1 MLQLAYA
8 NLKEHFLTT
17 ALSIM
22 LLSIGVGM
30 VSFIVTVS
38 EQLNDRFNSDIRGI
52 DMVVGAKGSPLQ
64 LILSAVYQIDN
75 PTGNIP
81 LDEVKKVRRNPLIR
95 YTIPLS
101 YGDSYKG
108 FRIVGTDT
116 MYLNHFKAKFRNGH
130 AWNRS
135 MEVVLGSTAAERL
148 RMGLGAHF
156 HGTHGFE
163 EEGHAHDEVHYDVVG
178 ILEPTGTVAD
188 RLILTSTESVWDIHN
203 QETHD
208 EKPHSEEDNDHEHG
222 DAHGE
227 PEHAHNREHEEHDS
241 HAGHEH
247 HDHSEPK
254 EITAL
259 LVKFK
264 NPMGLMQI
272 PRFINE
278 KTSMQAALPAI
289 EINRLYELMGI
300 GFGTLQA
307 IGILIMIIA
316 ALSVF
321 ISLLN
326 SLKERKYEL
335 ALMRS
340 LGASPAKLF
349 GLVIQESLLLCL
361 AGYVFGIILGR
372 IAIMTLSSF
381 GEEQFHFSVWQS
393 GISAIE
399 IWLLPFTLGVG
410 LVAALIPAIHAYR
423 SDISTVLRNE

>member
-1 MLQLAYA
+1 MKMLQLAYA

-17 ALSIM
+17 SLSVM

-38 EQLNDRFNSDIRGI
+38 GQLNDRFNRDIRGI

-81 LDEVKKVRRNPLIR
+81 LSEVSKIQRHPLVK
-95 YTIPLS
+95 YSIPLS
-101 YGDSYKG
+101 YGDSYQG

-116 MYLNHFKAKFRNGH
+116 LYLSHFKAKFREGKP
-130 AWNRS
+130 WQKS
-135 MEVVLGSTAAERL
+135 MEVVLGSTVAARL
-148 RMGLGAHF
+148 ELNLGDHF

-163 EEGHAHDEVHYDVVG
+163 KEGQEHEEKRYSVVG

-188 RLILTSTESVWDIHN
+188 RLILTSTESVWDIHHH
-203 QETHD
+203 EEAHD
-208 EKPHSEEDNDHEHG
+208 ESAEH
-222 DAHGE
+222 
-227 PEHAHNREHEEHDS
+227 HEES
-241 HAGHEH
+241 AQ
-247 HDHSEPK
+247 
-254 EITAL
+254 ITAL

-264 NPMGLMQI
+264 NPMGMMQL

-300 GFGTLQA
+300 GFSTLQT

-349 GLVIQESLLLCL
+349 ALVIQESLLLCL

-381 GEEQFHFSVWQS
+381 GEEQFHFSVSQS
-393 GISAIE
+393 GVSAVE
-399 IWLLPFTLGVG
+399 IWLLPLTLGVG
-410 LVAALIPAIHAYR
+410 LVAAIIPAIRAYR
-423 SDISTVLRNE
+423 SDISTILRNE

>member
-17 ALSIM
+17 ALSVM

-38 EQLNDRFNSDIRGI
+38 EQLNDRFNRDIRGI

-81 LDEVKKVRRNPLIR
+81 LGEVSKIQRHPLVK
-95 YTIPLS
+95 YSIPLS
-101 YGDSYKG
+101 YGDSYQG

-116 MYLNHFKAKFRNGH
+116 LYLSHFKAKFREGRP
-130 AWNRS
+130 WLKS
-135 MEVVLGSTAAERL
+135 MEVVLGRTVAEQL
-148 RMGLGAHF
+148 EMDLGGHF

-163 EEGHAHDEVHYDVVG
+163 EEGHAHEEMHYSVVG
-178 ILEPTGTVAD
+178 VLEPTATVAD
-188 RLILTSTESVWDIHN
+188 RLILTSTESVWDIH
-203 QETHD
+203 H
-208 EKPHSEEDNDHEHG
+208 HEEEAEVEEEHEHEK
-222 DAHGE
+222 GE
-227 PEHAHNREHEEHDS
+227 EHDHHEHEEEKDH
-241 HAGHEH
+241 H
-247 HDHSEPK
+247 HDEHDDHEEEAA

-264 NPMGLMQI
+264 NPMGMMQL

-300 GFGTLQA
+300 GFSTLQT

-381 GEEQFHFSVWQS
+381 GEEQFHFSVSQS
-393 GISAIE
+393 GVSAVE

-410 LVAALIPAIHAYR
+410 FVVAIIPAIRAYR

>member
-1 MLQLAYA
+1 MKMLQLAYA

-30 VSFIVTVS
+30 VSFIVTMS
-38 EQLNDRFNSDIRGI
+38 EQLSERFNRDIRGI

-81 LDEVKKVRRNPLIR
+81 LSEVSKVKRNPLIK

-116 MYLNHFKAKFRNGH
+116 MYLNHFKAEFREGRV
-130 AWNRS
+130 WGKS
-135 MEVVLGSTAAERL
+135 MEVVLGSTASERL
-148 RMGLGAHF
+148 GMGLGGHF

-163 EEGHAHDEVHYDVVG
+163 EEGHAHDEMHYDVVG
-178 ILEPTGTVAD
+178 VLEPTGTVAD
-188 RLILTSTESVWDIHN
+188 RLILTSTASVWDIHHH
-203 QETHD
+203 EEEDHHD
-208 EKPHSEEDNDHEHG
+208 EAEHNHEHSHEDG
-222 DAHGE
+222 DEHHEHDGHNHDE
-227 PEHAHNREHEEHDS
+227 PEEAV
-241 HAGHEH
+241 G
-247 HDHSEPK
+247 

-300 GFGTLQA
+300 GFSTLQA

-340 LGASPAKLF
+340 LGASPTKLF
-349 GLVIQESLLLCL
+349 SLVIQESLLLCL
-361 AGYVFGIILGR
+361 AGYAFGIILGR
-372 IAIMTLSSF
+372 IAIMTVSSF
-381 GEEQFHFSVWQS
+381 GEEQFHFSVSQV
-393 GISAIE
+393 GIAPVE
-399 IWLLPFTLGVG
+399 LWLLPFTLGVG
-410 LVAALIPAIHAYR
+410 LLAAVIPAIRAYR
-423 SDISTVLRNE
+423 SDISTILRNE

>member
-17 ALSIM
+17 ALSVM

-38 EQLNDRFNSDIRGI
+38 EQLNDRFNRDIRGI

-75 PTGNIP
+75 PTGNIRMDEAARIQKHP
-81 LDEVKKVRRNPLIR
+81 LVK
-95 YTIPLS
+95 YSIPLS

-116 MYLNHFKAKFRNGH
+116 MYLSHFKATFKSGKP
-130 AWNRS
+130 WQKS
-135 MEVVLGSTAAERL
+135 MEVVVGSAVAEKLGLKLGS
-148 RMGLGAHF
+148 HF

-163 EEGHAHDEVHYDVVG
+163 EEGHAHDEMHYDVVG
-178 ILEPTGTVAD
+178 VLEQTNSVAD
-188 RLILTSTESVWDIHN
+188 RLILTATESVWDIHN
-203 QETHD
+203 
-208 EKPHSEEDNDHEHG
+208 HSD
-222 DAHGE
+222 
-227 PEHAHNREHEEHDS
+227 EEHD
-241 HAGHEH
+241 
-247 HDHSEPK
+247 HDHATCNHDHAEDGPS

-264 NPMGLMQI
+264 SPMGIMQV

-289 EINRLYELMGI
+289 EINRLYELMGV
-300 GFGTLQA
+300 GFSTLQA

-340 LGASPAKLF
+340 LGASPFKLF

-361 AGYVFGIILGR
+361 SGYVFGIILGR
-372 IAIMTLSSF
+372 VAIMMLSSF
-381 GEEQFHFSVWQS
+381 GEEQFHFGVSQS
-393 GISAIE
+393 GVSMIE
-399 IWLLPFTLGVG
+399 VWLLPFTLGVG
-410 LVAALIPAIHAYR
+410 LIAAIIPAIRAYR
-423 SDISTVLRNE
+423 SDISTILRNE

>member
-1 MLQLAYA
+1 MKMLQLAYA

-17 ALSIM
+17 TLSIM

-38 EQLNDRFNSDIRGI
+38 EQLNDRFNRDIRGI

-64 LILSAVYQIDN
+64 LILSAVYQVDN

-81 LDEVKKVRRNPLIR
+81 LSEVSKIQRHPLVK
-95 YTIPLS
+95 YSIPLS
-101 YGDSYKG
+101 YGDSYQG

-116 MYLNHFKAKFRNGH
+116 LYLSHFKAKFREGKP
-130 AWNRS
+130 WQKS
-135 MEVVLGSTAAERL
+135 MEVVLGSTVAERL
-148 RMGLGAHF
+148 GMGLGGHF

-163 EEGHAHDEVHYDVVG
+163 EEGHAHEEMHYSVVG
-178 ILEPTGTVAD
+178 ILESTGTVAD

-203 QETHD
+203 HEEAADAEEDQTH
-208 EKPHSEEDNDHEHG
+208 EESEEHVHDKEDHDHEEG
-222 DAHGE
+222 SA
-227 PEHAHNREHEEHDS
+227 
-241 HAGHEH
+241 
-247 HDHSEPK
+247 

-264 NPMGLMQI
+264 NPMGMMQL

-300 GFGTLQA
+300 GFSTLQT

-349 GLVIQESLLLCL
+349 ALVIQESLLLCL

-372 IAIMTLSSF
+372 IAVMTLSSF
-381 GEEQFHFSVWQS
+381 GEEQFHFSVSQS
-393 GISAIE
+393 GVSAVE
-399 IWLLPFTLGVG
+399 IWLLPFTLGIG
-410 LVAALIPAIHAYR
+410 LVAAAIPAIRAYR
-423 SDISTVLRNE
+423 SDISTILRNE

>member
-1 MLQLAYA
+1 MKMLQLAYA

-38 EQLNDRFNSDIRGI
+38 EQLNDRFNRDIRGI

-81 LDEVKKVRRNPLIR
+81 LSEVKKVKRNPLIK

-116 MYLNHFKAKFRNGH
+116 MYLNHFNAKFREGR
-130 AWNRS
+130 AWGKS
-135 MEVVLGSTAAERL
+135 MEVVLGSSAAERL
-148 RMGLGAHF
+148 GMGLGGHF

-163 EEGHAHDEVHYDVVG
+163 EEGHAHDEIHYDVVG
-178 ILEPTGTVAD
+178 VLEPTGTVAD
-188 RLILTSTESVWDIHN
+188 RLILTSTASVWDIH
-203 QETHD
+203 H
-208 EKPHSEEDNDHEHG
+208 
-222 DAHGE
+222 HGE
-227 PEHAHNREHEEHDS
+227 EGEVKTQHAHEEGEEHNHHEHEEEDT
-241 HAGHEH
+241 AG
-247 HDHSEPK
+247 

-264 NPMGLMQI
+264 NPMGLMQL

-300 GFGTLQA
+300 GFSTLQA

-340 LGASPAKLF
+340 LGASPTKLF

-361 AGYVFGIILGR
+361 VGYVFGIILGR
-372 IAIMTLSSF
+372 VAIMTLSSF
-381 GEEQFHFSVWQS
+381 GEEQFHFSVAQS
-393 GISAIE
+393 GISTAE
-399 IWLLPFTLGVG
+399 MWLLPFTLGVG
-410 LVAALIPAIHAYR
+410 LVAAIIPAFRAYR
-423 SDISTVLRNE
+423 SDISSILRNE

>member
-1 MLQLAYA
+1 MKMLQLAYA
-8 NLKEHFLTT
+8 NLREHFLTT

-38 EQLNDRFNSDIRGI
+38 EQLNDRFNRDIRGI

-81 LDEVKKVRRNPLIR
+81 LSEVKKVKRNPLIK
-95 YTIPLS
+95 YTVPLS
-101 YGDSYKG
+101 YGDSYNG

-116 MYLNHFKAKFRNGH
+116 MYLNHFNAKFREGR
-130 AWNRS
+130 AWGKS
-135 MEVVLGSTAAERL
+135 MEVVLGSAAAERL
-148 RMGLGAHF
+148 GMGLGGHF

-163 EEGHAHDEVHYDVVG
+163 EEGHAHDEMHYDVVG
-178 ILEPTGTVAD
+178 VLEPTGTVAD
-188 RLILTSTESVWDIHN
+188 RLILTSTASVWDIHN
-203 QETHD
+203 
-208 EKPHSEEDNDHEHG
+208 
-222 DAHGE
+222 HGE
-227 PEHAHNREHEEHDS
+227 EGEVETEHTHEEGEEHNHHEHEEEDT
-241 HAGHEH
+241 AG
-247 HDHSEPK
+247 

-264 NPMGLMQI
+264 NPMGLMQL

-300 GFGTLQA
+300 GFSTLQA

-340 LGASPAKLF
+340 LGASPTKLF

-381 GEEQFHFSVWQS
+381 GEEQFHFSVTQS
-393 GISAIE
+393 GISPVE

-410 LVAALIPAIHAYR
+410 LLAAIIPAIRAYR
-423 SDISTVLRNE
+423 SDISTILRNE

>member
-1 MLQLAYA
+1 MKMLQLAYA

-38 EQLNDRFNSDIRGI
+38 EQLNDRFNRDIRGI

-75 PTGNIP
+75 PTGNISLSEVSKIQRHP
-81 LDEVKKVRRNPLIR
+81 LVK
-95 YTIPLS
+95 YSIPLS
-101 YGDSYKG
+101 YGDSYQG

-116 MYLNHFKAKFRNGH
+116 LYLSHFKANFQKGQP
-130 AWNRS
+130 WNKS
-135 MEVVLGSTAAERL
+135 LEVVLGSTVAERL
-148 RMGLGAHF
+148 SMGLGGHF

-163 EEGHAHDEVHYDVVG
+163 EEGHAHEEMRYSVVG

-188 RLILTSTESVWDIHN
+188 RLILTSTESVWDIHHH
-203 QETHD
+203 E
-208 EKPHSEEDNDHEHG
+208 EEDVAE
-222 DAHGE
+222 E
-227 PEHAHNREHEEHDS
+227 EHANEEGEEDDHHEHEEED
-241 HAGHEH
+241 AGG
-247 HDHSEPK
+247 

-264 NPMGLMQI
+264 NPMGLMQL

-300 GFGTLQA
+300 GFSTLQA

-340 LGASPAKLF
+340 LGASPVKLF
-349 GLVIQESLLLCL
+349 SLVIQESLLLCL
-361 AGYVFGIILGR
+361 AGYAFGIILGR

-381 GEEQFHFSVWQS
+381 GEEQFHFSVSQS
-393 GISAIE
+393 GVSPVE

-410 LVAALIPAIHAYR
+410 LIAAIIPAIRAYR
-423 SDISTVLRNE
+423 SDISTILRNE

>member
-8 NLKEHFLTT
+8 NLKQNLLTT
-17 ALSIM
+17 LLSVM

-38 EQLNDRFNSDIRGI
+38 EQLNDRFNRDISGI

-81 LDEVKKVRRNPLIR
+81 LNETKKLTRHPLVK

-108 FRIVGTDT
+108 FRIVGTDS
-116 MYLNHFKAKFRNGH
+116 MYLAHFKASFSAGTV
-130 AWNRS
+130 WNKS
-135 MEVVLGSTAAERL
+135 MDVVVGSAVSEKIDLKLGS
-148 RMGLGAHF
+148 HF

-163 EEGHAHDEVHYDVVG
+163 EEGHAHEELHYNVVG
-178 ILEPTGTVAD
+178 VLKPTGTVAD

-203 QETHD
+203 
-208 EKPHSEEDNDHEHG
+208 
-222 DAHGE
+222 
-227 PEHAHNREHEEHDS
+227 
-241 HAGHEH
+241 
-247 HDHSEPK
+247 HDHNVEHNEEPK
-254 EITAL
+254 EITAM

-264 NPMGLMQI
+264 NPMGLMQL
-272 PRFINE
+272 PKFIN
-278 KTSMQAALPAI
+278 KQTSMQAALPAI
-289 EINRLYELMGI
+289 EINRLYELMGV
-300 GFGTLQA
+300 GFSTLQA
-307 IGILIMIIA
+307 IGVLMMVIA

-326 SLKERKYEL
+326 SLKERKNEL

-340 LGASPAKLF
+340 LGASPMKLF
-349 GLVIQESLLLCL
+349 GLVVQESLLLCF
-361 AGYVFGIILGR
+361 AGYAFGIILGR
-372 IAIMTLSSF
+372 LAIMVVSSL
-381 GEEQFHFSVWQS
+381 GEEQFHFSVSQF
-393 GISAIE
+393 GISEIE
-399 IWLLPFTLGVG
+399 VLLLPFTLGVG
-410 LVAALIPAIHAYR
+410 IIAALIPATRAYK

>member
-1 MLQLAYA
+1 MKMLQLAYA

-38 EQLNDRFNSDIRGI
+38 EQLNDRFTRDIRGI

-81 LDEVKKVRRNPLIR
+81 LAEANKLKRHPLIK
-95 YTIPLS
+95 YSIPLS

-108 FRIVGTDT
+108 YRIVGTDSL
-116 MYLNHFKAKFRNGH
+116 YLTHYEATFSEGTIWNH
-130 AWNRS
+130 S
-135 MEVVLGSTAAERL
+135 MDVVLGSAAAEKL
-148 RMGLGAHF
+148 GLKMGSHF
-156 HGTHGFE
+156 HGNHGFD
-163 EEGHAHDEVHYDVVG
+163 EEGHAHEESHYNVVG
-178 ILEPTGTVAD
+178 ILNPTGTVVD
-188 RLILTSTESVWDIHN
+188 RLILTSTESVWDIHRH
-203 QETHD
+203 EEEHD
-208 EKPHSEEDNDHEHG
+208 ET
-222 DAHGE
+222 
-227 PEHAHNREHEEHDS
+227 EHEEES
-241 HAGHEH
+241 AQ
-247 HDHSEPK
+247 
-254 EITAL
+254 ITAL

-264 NPMGLMQI
+264 SPMGMMQI
-272 PRFINE
+272 PRMVNE

-289 EINRLYELMGI
+289 EINRLYEMMGI

-307 IGILIMIIA
+307 IGMLIMLIA

-340 LGASPAKLF
+340 LGASPSKLF
-349 GLVIQESLLLCL
+349 GLVVQESLLLCL
-361 AGYVFGIILGR
+361 VGYAFGIILGR
-372 IAIMTLSSF
+372 VGIMMLSSF
-381 GEEQFHFSVWQS
+381 GEEQFHFSVTQS
-393 GISAIE
+393 GVSTIE
-399 IWLLPFTLGVG
+399 LWLLPFTLGVG
-410 LVAALIPAIHAYR
+410 LIAAIIPAIRAYR
-423 SDISTVLRNE
+423 SDISSILRNE

>member
-1 MLQLAYA
+1 MKMLQLAYA

-38 EQLNDRFNSDIRGI
+38 EQLNDRFTRDIRGI

-81 LDEVKKVRRNPLIR
+81 LAEANKMKRHPLIK
-95 YTIPLS
+95 YSIPLS

-108 FRIVGTDT
+108 IRIVGTDSL
-116 MYLNHFKAKFRNGH
+116 YLHHYEATFSEGTIWNH
-130 AWNRS
+130 S
-135 MEVVLGSTAAERL
+135 MDVVLGNTAAEKL
-148 RMGLGAHF
+148 GLKMGSHF
-156 HGTHGFE
+156 HGNHGFDE
-163 EEGHAHDEVHYDVVG
+163 KGHAHEESHYNVVG
-178 ILEPTGTVAD
+178 ILNPTGTVVD

-203 QETHD
+203 HD
-208 EKPHSEEDNDHEHG
+208 EPAHE
-222 DAHGE
+222 
-227 PEHAHNREHEEHDS
+227 EHAHEDK
-241 HAGHEH
+241 HEH
-247 HDHSEPK
+247 HAEEEK
-254 EITAL
+254 GEITAL

-264 NPMGLMQI
+264 SPMGIMQI
-272 PRFINE
+272 PRMVNE

-300 GFGTLQA
+300 GFSTLQA
-307 IGILIMIIA
+307 IGMLMMLIA

-340 LGASPAKLF
+340 LGASPSKLF
-349 GLVIQESLLLCL
+349 GLVVQESLLLCL
-361 AGYVFGIILGR
+361 VGYAFGIILGR
-372 IAIMTLSSF
+372 LAIMALSSF
-381 GEEQFHFSVWQS
+381 GEEQFHFSVTQT
-393 GISAIE
+393 GISIVE

-410 LVAALIPAIHAYR
+410 LIAAIIPAIHAYK
-423 SDISTVLRNE
+423 SDISSILRND